1 MRTIIFNI
9 TTTTYETAKYLNNLL
24 TPLTQL
30 EYNILNRQDLMRGLI
45 EEPILAGYKMIS
57 FNVKSL
63 FTDLPPYEN
72 INLFLGKVYNKIKIQ
87 TLIYKTVKYYYIF
100 ALNSYISLSVTTSIY
115 KVMQLQWNLC

>member
-9 TTTTYETAKYLNNLL
+9 TTTTYESAKYLNNLL

-63 FTDLPPYEN
+63 FTDLPLYEN
-72 INLFLGKVYNKIKIQ
+72 INF
-87 TLIYKTVKYYYIF
+87 F
-100 ALNSYISLSVTTSIY
+100 
-115 KVMQLQWNLC
+115 

>member
-9 TTTTYETAKYLNNLL
+9 TTTTYESAKYLNNLL

-63 FTDLPPYEN
+63 FTDLPLYEN
-72 INLFLGKVYNKIKIQ
+72 INLFLGKVYNKIKTQ
-87 TLIYKTVKYYYIF
+87 THIYKTVKYYYIF

>member
-63 FTDLPPYEN
+63 FTDLPLYEN

-87 TLIYKTVKYYYIF
+87 THIYKTVKYYYIF

>member
-63 FTDLPPYEN
+63 FTDLPLYEN

>member
-9 TTTTYETAKYLNNLL
+9 TTTTYESAKYLNNLL

-63 FTDLPPYEN
+63 FTDLPLYEN

-87 TLIYKTVKYYYIF
+87 THIYKTVKYYYIF